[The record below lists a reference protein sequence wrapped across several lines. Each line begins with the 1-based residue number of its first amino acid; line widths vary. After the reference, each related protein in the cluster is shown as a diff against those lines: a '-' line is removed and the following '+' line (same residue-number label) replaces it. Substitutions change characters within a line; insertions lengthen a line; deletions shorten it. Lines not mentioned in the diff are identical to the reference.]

1 MKTKALRLL
10 ILAIVLATV
19 SRIATPKP
27 AKETEGPIGA
37 AIDGYLSRLEG
48 YGFSG
53 SVLVARHQKVLIQKG
68 YGLADRTRGLPVT
81 ADTAL
86 GIASLDKQFTAAAI
100 LCLEM
105 QGKLKVTDPI
115 KKYLSAVPVDK
126 TDITI
131 HQLLTHT
138 SGLANTYRDEL
149 PNLEF
154 PQYIEAVLRT
164 PLEAPPG
171 KEFIYSNT
179 GYDLLAW
186 IIERVSGMSY
196 EKYLAAE
203 LFTPAGL
210 VKTGLRLPRWRP
222 EEVAQYQD
230 SGRPD
235 PAARLKWAKDPVHP
249 FLSMRTTVADL
260 YRWHLA
266 LSAHKVLSPE
276 ATTRLLT
283 VEKEGYA
290 YGWNIGKT
298 TRGTTVAY
306 HGGSDSAI
314 GLVAAF
320 HRYLDEDAV
329 IIVLCNTA
337 AGSLMGEYLVEPLE
351 KILFGGPVTFPPAA
365 DPAATGPI
373 WPWAGRYQLPDG
385 AEIEVIEAGGQLI
398 AGSSAPD
405 GTLVLTFPEAAGPG
419 LPWQEDAPIRS
430 ALEALDRG
438 DAAPL
443 QRLLWPDVGEG
454 YARRR
459 LEGWRSLRDKA
470 GAFKGLKVLHRV
482 SHELADMQET
492 HIFVLAEFEKGRQ
505 VIRLVRDP
513 EGRYLLNPFN
523 MPETLTLPLAR
534 LSADEFAG
542 WNFRLLMGPHLKF
555 LPAASGMPVSL
566 QIGSSQGAVIAKRK
580 S

>member
-10 ILAIVLATV
+10 FLAIVLTTV
-19 SRIATPKP
+19 SRIAMAKP

-37 AIDGYLSRLEG
+37 AIDGYMSRLEA

-68 YGLADRTRGLPVT
+68 YGLADRTSGLPVT
-81 ADTAL
+81 ADTVF

-100 LCLEM
+100 LRLEM
-105 QGKLKVTDPI
+105 QGKLKAADPI
-115 KKYLSAVPVDK
+115 KKYLGAVPVDK
-126 TDITI
+126 ADITI

-138 SGLANTYRDEL
+138 SGLTNTYRDEF
-149 PNLEF
+149 PDLEF
-154 PQYIEAVLRT
+154 PQYIEAVLKT

-222 EEVAQYQD
+222 DDIAQYQD
-230 SGRPD
+230 SGLPD

-249 FLSMRTTVADL
+249 FLSTRATVGDL

-283 VEKEGYA
+283 VEKEAYA

-298 TRGTTVAY
+298 TRGTAVAY

-337 AGSLMGEYLVEPLE
+337 VGSLMGEYIVEP
-351 KILFGGPVTFPPAA
+351 
-365 DPAATGPI
+365 
-373 WPWAGRYQLPDG
+373 
-385 AEIEVIEAGGQLI
+385 
-398 AGSSAPD
+398 
-405 GTLVLTFPEAAGPG
+405 
-419 LPWQEDAPIRS
+419 
-430 ALEALDRG
+430 
-438 DAAPL
+438 
-443 QRLLWPDVGEG
+443 
-454 YARRR
+454 
-459 LEGWRSLRDKA
+459 
-470 GAFKGLKVLHRV
+470 
-482 SHELADMQET
+482 
-492 HIFVLAEFEKGRQ
+492 
-505 VIRLVRDP
+505 
-513 EGRYLLNPFN
+513 
-523 MPETLTLPLAR
+523 
-534 LSADEFAG
+534 
-542 WNFRLLMGPHLKF
+542 
-555 LPAASGMPVSL
+555 
-566 QIGSSQGAVIAKRK
+566 
-580 S
+580 

>member
-1 MKTKALRLL
+1 MKTKALRIL
-10 ILAIVLATV
+10 ILAIVLVTV
-19 SRIATPKP
+19 SRIATAKP
-27 AKETEGPIGA
+27 DKETEGPIGA
-37 AIDGYLSRLEG
+37 AIDGYLSRLES

-68 YGLADRTRGLPVT
+68 YGLADRTRDLPVT
-81 ADTAL
+81 ADTAF

-100 LCLEM
+100 LRLEM
-105 QGKLKVTDPI
+105 QGKLKVEDPI
-115 KKYLSAVPVDK
+115 KKYLGAVPVDK
-126 TDITI
+126 ADITI

-138 SGLANTYRDEL
+138 SGLANTYRDEF

-154 PQYIEAVLRT
+154 SQYIEAVLQT

-171 KEFIYSNT
+171 NEFIYSNT

-222 EEVAQYQD
+222 DDVAQYQD

-249 FLSMRTTVADL
+249 FLSMRTTVGDL

-266 LSAHKVLSPE
+266 LSAHKVLSPD
-276 ATTRLLT
+276 ATVRLLT
-283 VEKEGYA
+283 AEKEGYA

-320 HRYLDEDAV
+320 HRYLDEDAA

-337 AGSLMGEYLVEPLE
+337 VGSLMGEYLVEPLE

-365 DPAATGPI
+365 DPAAPGAI
-373 WPWAGRYQLPDG
+373 RPWAGRYQLPDG
-385 AEIEVIEAGGQLI
+385 ADIEVVEASGRLI

-405 GTLVLTFPEAAGPG
+405 STLVLTFPEAAGPG
-419 LPWQEDAPIRS
+419 LPWQEDALIRS

-438 DAAPL
+438 DADPL
-443 QRLLWPDVGEG
+443 QRLLWPNVGEG

-459 LEGWRSLRDKA
+459 LEGWKALRDKA
-470 GAFKGLKVLHRV
+470 GALKGLKVLHRV
-482 SHELADMQET
+482 SHEFADMRET

-523 MPETLTLPLAR
+523 TPETLTLPLAQ

-566 QIGSSQGAVIAKRK
+566 QIRSSHGAVIAKRK
-580 S
+580 N

>member
-1 MKTKALRLL
+1 MTRSSHRRIRFILIVTAL
-10 ILAIVLATV
+10 IGFSSA
-19 SRIATPKP
+19 SRGQS
-27 AKETEGPIGA
+27 TEGSIGA
-37 AIDGYLSRLEG
+37 AVDGYLSRLEA

-81 ADTAL
+81 ADTAF

-100 LCLEM
+100 LRLEM
-105 QGKLKVTDPI
+105 QGKLKVADPI
-115 KKYLSAVPVDK
+115 KKYLDSVPADK
-126 TDITI
+126 ADITI

-149 PNLEF
+149 ADLEF
-154 PQYIEAVLRT
+154 PQYIEAILQTR
-164 PLEAPPG
+164 LGALPG

-196 EKYLAAE
+196 ERYLAAE

-210 VKTGLRLPRWRP
+210 VKTGLRLPRWSSN
-222 EEVAQYQD
+222 EVAQYQD
-230 SGRPD
+230 SGGPD
-235 PAARLKWAKDPVHP
+235 PAARLKWDKDPVHP
-249 FLSMRTTVADL
+249 FLSMRTTVEDL
-260 YRWHLA
+260 FRWHLA
-266 LSAHKVLSPE
+266 LSTHKVLSPD
-276 ATTRLLT
+276 ATTRLFA
-283 VEKEGYA
+283 VDKEGYA

-298 TRGTTVAY
+298 ARGTTVAY
-306 HGGSDSAI
+306 HGGSDSAL

-320 HRYLDEDAV
+320 HRYLDEDAA

-337 AGSLMGEYLVEPLE
+337 VGSLMGEYLVEPLE

-365 DPAATGPI
+365 DPAVAGPI
-373 WPWAGRYQLPDG
+373 RPWAGRYELPDG
-385 AEIEVIEAGGQLI
+385 AEIEVVEARGQLI
-398 AGSSAPD
+398 ASSSAPD
-405 GTLVLTFPEAAGPG
+405 GTLVLTFPEAVGPG
-419 LPWQEDAPIRS
+419 LPWQEDAPIRG

-459 LEGWRSLRDKA
+459 LEGWKSLRDKA
-470 GAFKGLKVLHRV
+470 GAFKGFKVLHRV
-482 SHELADMQET
+482 SHELADMRET
-492 HIFVLAEFEKGRQ
+492 HIFVLADFEKGRQ
-505 VIRLVRDP
+505 VIRLIRDP

-523 MPETLTLPLAR
+523 IPEMLTLPLAR

-555 LPAASGMPVSL
+555 LPSAPGMPMSF
-566 QIGSSQGAVIAKRK
+566 QIGSSRGAVIAKRK
-580 S
+580 N

>member
-1 MKTKALRLL
+1 MTRSTRRLIGLVMILSSLLCFSRGLR
-10 ILAIVLATV
+10 AR
-19 SRIATPKP
+19 S
-27 AKETEGPIGA
+27 TESPIGEA
-37 AIDGYLSRLEG
+37 ADGYLSRLEA

-53 SVLVARHQKVLIQKG
+53 AVLIARHRQVLLQKG
-68 YGLADRTRGLPVT
+68 YGLADRARGLPVT
-81 ADTAL
+81 ADTAF

-100 LCLEM
+100 LRLEM
-105 QGKLKVTDPI
+105 QGKLRIADPI
-115 KKYLSAVPVDK
+115 KKYLAAVPADK
-126 TDITI
+126 AGITI

-138 SGLANTYRDEL
+138 SGLANTYRDDL
-149 PNLEF
+149 PDLEF

-164 PLEAPPG
+164 PLEAAPG

-179 GYDLLAW
+179 GYDLLAG

-196 EKYLAAE
+196 ERYLAAE
-203 LFTPAGL
+203 LFAPAGL
-210 VKTGLRLPRWRP
+210 LKTGLRLPEWGP
-222 EEVAQYQD
+222 GQVAKYQD

-249 FLSMRTTVADL
+249 FLSMRTTVTDL

-266 LSAHKVLSPE
+266 LSSHKVLSPE
-276 ATTRLLT
+276 ATNRLLT

-290 YGWNIGKT
+290 CGWNIGKT
-298 TRGTTVAY
+298 VRGTTVAY

-320 HRYLDEDAV
+320 HRYLDEDAA

-337 AGSLMGEYLVEPLE
+337 VGSLMGEYVVEPLE

-365 DPAATGPI
+365 DPDGAGSIGA
-373 WPWAGRYQLPDG
+373 WAGIYQLPSG
-385 AEIEVIEAGGQLI
+385 AEIEVAAAGGRLV
-398 AGSSAPD
+398 ATSSAPD
-405 GTLVLTFPEAAGPG
+405 ATLVLAFPEAGGPG
-419 LPWQEDAPIRS
+419 LAWGEDAPIRG
-430 ALEALDRG
+430 ALDALDRG

-443 QRLLWPDVGEG
+443 QGLLWPDVSEG

-459 LEGWRSLRDKA
+459 LEAWRSLRDKA

-482 SHELADMQET
+482 SHELADMRET
-492 HIFVLAEFEKGRQ
+492 HIFVLADFEKGRQ
-505 VIRLVRDP
+505 VIRLIRDP

-523 MPETLTLPLAR
+523 MPETLALPLAR

-542 WNFRLLMGPHLKF
+542 WNFRLLMGPRLKF
-555 LPAASGMPVSL
+555 FPAAQGTPASF
-566 QIGSSQGAVIAKRK
+566 QIGSSHGAVVAMRRQ
-580 S
+580 